1 MKRRISE
8 ILHFVQNDIMNNMR
22 YHVELDIDLKRNP
35 YKGLYIALEGI
46 DGSGKTTQVEQL
58 AKYFE
63 KQGKSVI
70 ATREPR
76 KEGLI
81 GDIVQKVLT
90 GRVKMSSI
98 ALQYLFSTD
107 RVLHHKELVIP
118 ALKSGKIVLSDRCF
132 WSAVVYGILD
142 RNNGKYDYK
151 SADFLLMAHS
161 ILSMYHQ
168 FLVPD
173 YTFYLKVDLAT
184 SVARIS
190 KKDDKKEIYEDK
202 DKLQKVIEG
211 YDWLSKKFKNE
222 ITVTD
227 GEGSVGEVTTEIVSV
242 INKYANN
249 PINKSMRK

>member
-1 MKRRISE
+1 M
-8 ILHFVQNDIMNNMR
+8 Q

-46 DGSGKTTQVEQL
+46 DGSGKTTQVEEL
-58 AKYFE
+58 AKYFK
-63 KQGKSVI
+63 KQGKTVV

-90 GRVKMSSI
+90 GKVKMSSI

-107 RVLHHKELVIP
+107 RVLHHDELVIP
-118 ALKSGKIVLSDRCF
+118 ALKSGKIVITDRCF

-142 RNNGKYDYK
+142 RNAGKYDYK
-151 SADFLLMAHS
+151 SANFLLMAHS

-168 FLVPD
+168 FIIPD
-173 YTFYLKVDLAT
+173 YAFCLRVSLAT

-190 KKDDKKEIYEDK
+190 KKDDVKEIYEDRE
-202 DKLQKVIEG
+202 KLQRVIEG
-211 YDWLSKKFKNE
+211 YDWLSKKFTNE
-222 ITVTD
+222 ITVID
-227 GEGSVGEVTTEIVSV
+227 GNGSVDRVTKEIVAEL
-242 INKYANN
+242 IR
-249 PINKSMRK
+249 KS

>member
-1 MKRRISE
+1 
-8 ILHFVQNDIMNNMR
+8 MR

-90 GRVKMSSI
+90 GSVKMSTI

-107 RVLHHKELVIP
+107 RVLHHEEVIIP
-118 ALKSGKIVLSDRCF
+118 ALKQGKVVISDRCF
-132 WSAVVYGILD
+132 WSAIVYGILD
-142 RNNGKYDYK
+142 RNAGKYDYK
-151 SADFLLMAHS
+151 NADFLLMAHS
-161 ILSMYHQ
+161 VLSMYHQ
-168 FLVPD
+168 FIIPD
-173 YTFYLKVDLAT
+173 NTFYLKVPLAT
-184 SVARIS
+184 SVARIA
-190 KKDDKKEIYEDK
+190 KKDDVKEIYEDRE
-202 DKLQKVIEG
+202 KLKRVIEG
-211 YDWLSKKFKNE
+211 YDWLSKKFTNE
-222 ITVTD
+222 ITIVD
-227 GEGSVGEVTTEIVSV
+227 GDKSVGEVTKAMLAKLKV
-242 INKYANN
+242 
-249 PINKSMRK
+249 